1 MEPEEGYERRMQRI
15 REGGLLD
22 VIRTR
27 TAMYTGER
35 TLSAVAHFLSG
46 YLFAHTVLQV
56 PPPSLLPPDFHDWVA
71 YRLHFRESTMGYR
84 NMILE
89 RFPDE
94 SLALDRFFELADAHR
109 NRQEKVVARVQ
120 RHDSSR
126 ETSKIESG
134 TGDGQSRAS
143 MTEEVKIVVYT
154 DDPGFFL
161 VQDNQAV
168 EDTERGQFC
177 PSLSWL
183 GRSFRPDKGYTTVL
197 DRGTF
202 DRLLQEATAFTK
214 SLSDEAE
221 LRKRRPGKDRV

>member
-1 MEPEEGYERRMQRI
+1 
-15 REGGLLD
+15 
-22 VIRTR
+22 
-27 TAMYTGER
+27 MYTGER
-35 TLSAVAHFLSG
+35 TLSSVAHFLSW

-177 PSLSWL
+177 LRCHGWGVLSDLTRDTRQFWTAEH
-183 GRSFRPDKGYTTVL
+183 TTVCCRKQQHSQNRL
-197 DRGTF
+197 AMKRSLGSVDRARIGCK
-202 DRLLQEATAFTK
+202 A
-214 SLSDEAE
+214 
-221 LRKRRPGKDRV
+221 